1 MAGRD
6 LNSNIDAIDKQ
17 LAYIQDK
24 AQREIAANYVYAL
37 KDIQD
42 EVSTLYAKYA
52 EDGKLTNAE
61 LTKYNRLKGLYQTI
75 TTTLKGMFVD
85 VSKVNG
91 MMIKDITE
99 ESFFKHAWAI
109 EQTAG
114 VSLKWGLLNPQIVDA
129 AVNNEL
135 RYLAEKEV
143 AERTLTQV
151 RRTIAQ
157 GIIRGQSYAKMAKAL
172 AGTMNKSA
180 SGYVRIAQTEG
191 ARAQVLGQKASYEQ
205 AMEEG
210 VEVEQVWL
218 ATLDDKTRD
227 SHRGMDGEVAVNNG
241 SEEEP
246 DWEWNMPGKGWVK
259 GPLLTGYPEED
270 INCRCTV
277 RPQIKGYEPKVRA
290 ARDEGIIE
298 YQTYREWVGRKGEP
312 GTVSDRSAETVR
324 TAG

>member
-37 KDIQD
+37 KDIQK

-52 EDGKLTNAE
+52 QDGKLSNAE

-91 MMIKDITE
+91 MMIKDIAE
-99 ESFFKHAWAI
+99 ESYFQHAWAI
-109 EQTAG
+109 EQSAG
-114 VSLKWGLLNPQIVDA
+114 VSLKWGLLNKDIVEA
-129 AVNNEL
+129 AVNGEL
-135 RYLAEKEV
+135 KELAEKEV
-143 AERTLTQV
+143 AERTLIQI

-157 GIIRGQSYAKMAKAL
+157 GIISGQSYAKMAKAL
-172 AGTMNKSA
+172 KGTMDRSA

-191 ARAQVLGQKASYEQ
+191 ARAQVLGQQ
-205 AMEEG
+205 ATYAQAQEDGIELEE
-210 VEVEQVWL
+210 VWT
-218 ATLDDKTRD
+218 ATLDDRTRD
-227 SHRGMDGEVAVNNG
+227 DHRDMDGVVKDPKEGFWAG
-241 SEEEP
+241 SLNRYVE
-246 DWEWNMPGKGWVK
+246 
-259 GPLLTGYPEED
+259 GPLQSGEPAFD

-277 RPQIKGYEPKVRA
+277 RPQIKGYEPKLRA